1 MDEEV
6 AKIKLHRNSLIS
18 YIYRLTGSI
27 EDAQDI
33 VQETMLK
40 YINTKTQKIQNPKA
54 WMFKVATNLS
64 WDFLKSSKNKR
75 ELYKGPW
82 LPDPY
87 TQDEYSMENE
97 IELDESLSMALLV
110 LMETLSI
117 KERIVYI
124 LNDIFDFSH
133 DETADILNTTTQN
146 SRQLSSRAN
155 KKLKVSKKKFT
166 PTTKE
171 HEKLTTSFLIAT
183 KKGDFNH
190 LQQIFSDELILL
202 SDGGGKAKAA
212 QKIVR
217 GSRAVSLFIIKIIS
231 KNLLKNG
238 KDIIIKRVW
247 FNGSF
252 GFVIL
257 HKQKIVSSFNFEIYR
272 GKISAIFVL
281 RNPDKLK
288 FLTKSC

>member
-1 MDEEV
+1 MDKIV
-6 AKIKLHRNSLIS
+6 AQIQLHRNSIIS
-18 YIYRLTGSI
+18 YVYRLTGSI

-33 VQETMLK
+33 TQETMLK
-40 YINTKTQKIQNPKA
+40 YSYIQTQEIQNPKA

-64 WDFLKSSKNKR
+64 LDFIKRSKNKR

-87 TQDEYSMENE
+87 IQNEYSMEDE
-97 IELDESLSMALLV
+97 IELDESLSMALFV
-110 LMETLSI
+110 LMEKLSI

-133 DETADILNTTTQN
+133 DETANILNTSTQN

-155 KKLKVSKKKFT
+155 KKLKISKKKFT
-166 PTTKE
+166 PSTKE
-171 HEKLTTSFLIAT
+171 HEELTTSFLIAA
-183 KKGDFNH
+183 KNGDFNH
-190 LQQIFSDELILL
+190 LQQIFSDELTLL

-212 QKIVR
+212 QKIVY
-217 GSRAVSLFIIKIIS
+217 GSRAVSLFIVKILS
-231 KNLLKNG
+231 KSFLKDG
-238 KDIIIKRVW
+238 KDITIKKVW

-252 GFVIL
+252 GFIIL
-257 HKQKIVSSFNFEIYR
+257 NRQKIVSSFSFKIDNK
-272 GKISAIFVL
+272 KISAIFIL

-288 FLTKSC
+288 FLTKAY

>member
-1 MDEEV
+1 MD
-6 AKIKLHRNSLIS
+6 KIVTQIQLHRDSIIS
-18 YIYRLTGSI
+18 YVYKLTGSI

-33 VQETMLK
+33 TQETMLK
-40 YINTKTQKIQNPKA
+40 YSYIQTQEIQNPKA

-87 TQDEYSMENE
+87 IQNEYSMEDE
-97 IELDESLSMALLV
+97 IELDESLSMALFV
-110 LMETLSI
+110 LMEKLSI

-133 DETADILNTTTQN
+133 DETADILNTSTQN

-155 KKLKVSKKKFT
+155 KKLKTAKKKFT

-171 HEKLTTSFLIAT
+171 HEELTNSFLIAA
-183 KKGDFNH
+183 KNGDFNH

-212 QKIVR
+212 QKIVH
-217 GSRAVSLFIIKIIS
+217 GSRAVSLFIIKIVS
-231 KNLLKNG
+231 ERFLKNG
-238 KDIIIKRVW
+238 KDIVIKKVW

-252 GFVIL
+252 GFIIL
-257 HKQKIVSSFNFEIYR
+257 NRQKIVSSFSFKIED
-272 GKISAIFVL
+272 GKISAIFIL

-288 FLTKSC
+288 FLTEAY